1 MSPIRPFPILLQ
13 PLLLVE
19 PFDFAARD
27 HRREPACGDQH
38 AERDDEERQVEVGD
52 RISSDDRPEQCSR
65 EDDDDDRED
74 EGNAVG
80 EQHPQHYAREGQ
92 HAAEREVEPAAQHR
106 EGQADAHDQQDRAAV
121 ENVPEVRDR
130 EEARLVDREEGDQDQ
145 QDGGDAEIAEQR
157 LPEAASSRASSPYLR
172 HFRPCRRRSA
182 TRFARPTPRPAA
194 TRPRAAARA

>member
-19 PFDFAARD
+19 PFNFAARD

-52 RISSDDRPEQCSR
+52 RISSDDRRAVLPRGRRRRSR
-65 EDDDDDRED
+65 GRGTPWESSIH
-74 EGNAVG
+74 NTT
-80 EQHPQHYAREGQ
+80 PAR
-92 HAAEREVEPAAQHR
+92 ASTPLSERSNPPHSIVK
-106 EGQADAHDQQDRAAV
+106 
-121 ENVPEVRDR
+121 VRPTLTISRIELPSRTFQKFATVKKRDWWTG
-130 EEARLVDREEGDQDQ
+130 EEGDQDQ
-145 QDGGDAEIAEQR
+145 QDGEDAEIAEQR